1 MNEAFDANAIITVTE
16 LNRRTR
22 ELVERGFP
30 LLWVAGEISNFTRA
44 ASGHCYF
51 SLKDAQAQVRC
62 VLFRHKAA
70 LISFPLANG
79 LQVELRATPT
89 VYEQRG
95 EFQLGVETLRRSGLG
110 LLFEAFEK
118 LKKRLET
125 EGLFAAERKRAL
137 PVFPR
142 TVGIVTSPTGAALR
156 DVLTTLRKRM
166 PSLRVVL
173 YPTQVQGEGAGERV
187 AQAIRTAS
195 ARAEVDALI
204 VCRGGGSIEDLWAF
218 NEEVVARAIAD
229 CAMPVVSGVGH
240 ETDFTIA
247 DFVADARA
255 PTPTAA
261 AALIAPDRI
270 ELLQQLAGLSRS
282 LSRAALRLLERR
294 MQQIDY
300 LGRRL
305 IHPGQRIELRHEQ
318 LTHLIA
324 RLKSAW
330 RHRADSARHRVETA
344 GARLAAASPDLV
356 AMQRERQ
363 DLAQRLRVAAS
374 LYFERR
380 GQGLGALASHLSHL
394 NPQAVLERGYS
405 IVTRDDGRIVR
416 DATEVEV
423 GGAVSLAFA
432 RGRAAARIENK
443 D

>member
-1 MNEAFDANAIITVTE
+1 MNEAIDPNAIITVTE

-22 ELVERGFP
+22 DLVERGFP

-79 LQVELRATPT
+79 LQVEVRATPT

-118 LKKRLET
+118 LKKRLEA
-125 EGLFAAERKRAL
+125 EGLFALERKRAL

-142 TVGIVTSPTGAALR
+142 AIGIVTSPTGAALR
-156 DVLTTLRKRM
+156 DVLTTLRKRL
-166 PSLRVVL
+166 PSLPVVL
-173 YPTQVQGEGAGERV
+173 YPTQVQGEGSGERV
-187 AQAIRTAS
+187 ALAIRTAS

-229 CAMPVVSGVGH
+229 CAIPVVSGIGH

-261 AALIAPDRI
+261 AAMVSPDRF
-270 ELLQQLAGLSRS
+270 ELGQQLAGLSRA
-282 LSRAALRLLERR
+282 LSRATSRELERR

-305 IHPGQRIELRHEQ
+305 IHPGQRIELRREQ
-318 LTHLIA
+318 LVHLIA
-324 RLKSAW
+324 RLRSAW
-330 RHRADSARHRVETA
+330 RHRIDAAGHRAETA
-344 GARLAAASPDLV
+344 GARLASRRPDLA
-356 AMQRERQ
+356 AMERERQ
-363 DLAQRLRVAAS
+363 DLAQRLRAAAS

-380 GQGLGALASHLSHL
+380 GQGLGTLASHLSHL

-416 DATEVEV
+416 DAAQIEV
-423 GGAVSLAFA
+423 GGTVSLGFA